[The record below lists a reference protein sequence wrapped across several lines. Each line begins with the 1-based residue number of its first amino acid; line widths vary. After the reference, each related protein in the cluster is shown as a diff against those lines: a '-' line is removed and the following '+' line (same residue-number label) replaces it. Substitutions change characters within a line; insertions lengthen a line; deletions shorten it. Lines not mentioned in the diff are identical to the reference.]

1 MGQSSADQVQF
12 CECHLLSGPV
22 RSGGRGCHLIDEKLR
37 LRDVQRQLVLTE
49 HLQNNP
55 EASILACYH
64 HCGCLMACSDPSSLA
79 VIHNSQQR
87 ASVHPGV

>member
-1 MGQSSADQVQF
+1 MGQSSADQGHVY
-12 CECHLLSGPV
+12 ECHLLSGPA

-55 EASILACYH
+55 GVLRLACYH
-64 HCGCLMACSDPSSLA
+64 HCGCQMACSDPK
-79 VIHNSQQR
+79 QR
-87 ASVHPGV
+87 VSVHPGV